1 MIFTPEMGMVMTL
14 SMEIRERIVA
24 AQQNGL
30 GTYKH
35 IASVLGCG
43 VASVSRVLRRERETG
58 SAAPLPHNGGPAP
71 KIDAKGLRLLNRWL
85 GKQPDMTLEELTR
98 RYNSCLSTKS
108 VSTATMGRAV
118 RDRLKLTRKKR
129 PIERRKGTAR
139 TCSDKE

>member
-1 MIFTPEMGMVMTL
+1 MTL
-14 SMEIRERIVA
+14 SMEIRERIVI

-43 VASVSRVLRRERETG
+43 VASVSRILRRARETG
-58 SAAPLPHNGGPAP
+58 SPAPLPHNGGPQP
-71 KIDAKGLRLLNRWL
+71 TIDTKGLRLLNQWL
-85 GKQPDMTLEELTR
+85 EKQPDMTLKDLTR

-108 VSTATMGRAV
+108 VSTATIGRAV

-129 PIERRKGTAR
+129 PIGRRRETAR
-139 TCSDKE
+139 TYSDKE